1 MRTEYKMN
9 MFTDKALRFGMF
21 LVCYF
26 ATFSLFAQ
34 QSRSAYVGQSVLFN
48 APSTPANTALST
60 SAWGCYGGNV
70 TLEEQKVGTSVYGV
84 KATINSYF
92 TGSAEIRCDYYY
104 YWYDNYGAMH
114 QNKATTYFYLS
125 CNPVNTRLNT
135 TNMQLNV
142 GEGAWLEYSLSPSI
156 SPTPTVRMYSSN
168 SNVATVNSN
177 GYVYAVG
184 SGSCVITVENSAGPP
199 VTCQV
204 RVNKVD
210 PTSVSLPAPSP
221 IYIGQ
226 TVKLTP
232 QLYPANA
239 QTTYSWRSGN
249 TTVAEVSGGSVTG
262 RAVGTARITVTTA
275 NGLAASCDVEVYKPV
290 PSSVSLNKTSL
301 RLPVGGT
308 ETLTYKVSPSYA
320 IYSVSW
326 KSDAPDVVSVSNGRL
341 EAKTPGEANIT
352 VTTDNGK
359 VSTCKV
365 TVPKEP
371 TEVSINP
378 DELELVAGQ
387 SKQLSCSFVPADAA
401 TLRLTWE
408 SQNPDV
414 AMVSSEGV
422 VTAKAEG
429 MTRLSVRT
437 ANGVVGECNLIVHPA
452 PTSINISE
460 TSLNIHIDDEVKLN
474 YNVLPTNAVYTT
486 SWNSSNPN
494 VASVNSNGEVLGKA
508 QGTAKITVSTSN
520 GLSASCNVSV
530 YYSPT
535 SISLNKTSLRL
546 IAGEQE
552 TLTYTVSPANALYT
566 VSWNSDAPDIVTVN
580 GGRLEARKQGIANIS
595 VITDNG
601 KTAICEVTVPDEP
614 TAVLVKPE
622 KLDLLWGRTAQ
633 LTYSF
638 VPANA
643 ETKSLT
649 WMSSDTTVATV
660 DQQGRVVALSPGN
673 TTLSVTTRNGVVG
686 KCELTVPVPL
696 YKLFVWTKAGVKT
709 GYLSTD
715 KPQFS
720 VEGDIVHFSSQ
731 KLTLDIHRDT
741 LDKFTLEPVLP
752 EHPTYI
758 RMADAISLPYGTC
771 EYLNVSL
778 WPNEVKTTL
787 KWFNDNP
794 KVVNVTQDGLVTALA
809 PGCANLM
816 VQTNNGL
823 HANCRVIVPEPYLR
837 FFVWLRNGEV
847 HAYDIDE
854 HPDVAL
860 EEEKFILTSSR
871 QTVHY
876 NASEV
881 LRFTLQDEALVDGI
895 MLPKTSENV
904 QTNDDILQFSNCT
917 PNSEVRIYD
926 TAGRLILA
934 VKTDNM
940 GGYSLPLTSLNSGIY
955 IIKTDNTTIKIQKR

>member
-70 TLEEQKVGTSVYGV
+70 TLEEQKVGTSVRGV

-114 QNKATTYFYLS
+114 QNMATTYFYLS

-142 GEGAWLEYSLSPSI
+142 GEGDWLEYSLSPSI

-168 SNVATVNSN
+168 TNVATVNSN

-184 SGSCVITVENSAGPP
+184 PGSCVITVENSAGPP

-262 RAVGTARITVTTA
+262 RAVGTACITVTTA

-290 PSSVSLNKTSL
+290 PSSVTLNKTSL
-301 RLPVGGT
+301 RLPVGGI

-326 KSDAPDVVSVSNGRL
+326 ESDAPDVVSVSNGRL

-359 VSTCKV
+359 VSTCRV
-365 TVPKEP
+365 TVPQEP

-378 DELELVAGQ
+378 DELELLMGRT
-387 SKQLSCSFVPADAA
+387 KTLTCSFVPADAA
-401 TLRLTWE
+401 TSSLTW
-408 SQNPDV
+408 
-414 AMVSSEGV
+414 
-422 VTAKAEG
+422 K
-429 MTRLSVRT
+429 
-437 ANGVVGECNLIVHPA
+437 
-452 PTSINISE
+452 
-460 TSLNIHIDDEVKLN
+460 
-474 YNVLPTNAVYTT
+474 
-486 SWNSSNPN
+486 SSNPE
-494 VASVNSNGEVLGKA
+494 VASINQSGVVSALRPGEA
-508 QGTAKITVSTSN
+508 
-520 GLSASCNVSV
+520 
-530 YYSPT
+530 
-535 SISLNKTSLRL
+535 
-546 IAGEQE
+546 
-552 TLTYTVSPANALYT
+552 TLTATTHNG
-566 VSWNSDAPDIVTVN
+566 IVGQCQIV
-580 GGRLEARKQGIANIS
+580 
-595 VITDNG
+595 
-601 KTAICEVTVPDEP
+601 
-614 TAVLVKPE
+614 
-622 KLDLLWGRTAQ
+622 
-633 LTYSF
+633 
-638 VPANA
+638 
-643 ETKSLT
+643 
-649 WMSSDTTVATV
+649 
-660 DQQGRVVALSPGN
+660 
-673 TTLSVTTRNGVVG
+673 
-686 KCELTVPVPL
+686 VPL
-696 YKLFVWTKAGVKT
+696 PLFQLFVWTKAGIKT

-720 VEGDIVHFSSQ
+720 LEGDIVHFSTDRLSI
-731 KLTLDIHRDT
+731 DIHRDT
-741 LDKFTLEPVLP
+741 LDKFTLEQVLP
-752 EHPTYI
+752 EHPKSLSISENVMLELGAGRQLDISFMPT
-758 RMADAISLPYGTC
+758 DA
-771 EYLNVSL
+771 
-778 WPNEVKTTL
+778 KTELT
-787 KWFNDNP
+787 WFNDNP
-794 KVVNVTQDGLVTALA
+794 EVVSVTKGGFIKALTV
-809 PGCANLM
+809 GDANLM
-816 VQTNNGL
+816 VQTSNGL
-823 HANCRVIVPEPYLR
+823 RATCRVSVPEPFLR
-837 FFVWLRNGEV
+837 FYVWLRSGEV
-847 HAYDIDE
+847 HGYD
-854 HPDVAL
+854 L
-860 EEEKFILTSSR
+860 EERPEVKIGE
-871 QTVHY
+871 TVFTLHSAKHTVEY
-876 NASEV
+876 QADNV
-881 LRFTLQDEALVDGI
+881 LYFTLQDAAVNDPDGI
-895 MLPKTSENV
+895 SLPEATSKMQFKEGE
-904 QTNDDILQFSNCT
+904 LQLTGCT
-917 PNSEVRIYD
+917 PNSAVSVYD
-926 TAGRLILA
+926 MAGLL
-934 VKTDNM
+934 VQTVQTDAN
-940 GGYSLPLTSLNSGIY
+940 GNLSLSLNTLRSGIY
-955 IIKTDNTTIKIQKR
+955 IIKTNNTTFKIQKR

>member
-114 QNKATTYFYLS
+114 QNMATTYFYLS

-184 SGSCVITVENSAGPP
+184 PGSCVITVENSAGPP

-210 PTSVSLPAPSP
+210 PTSVSLPAPNP

-262 RAVGTARITVTTA
+262 RAVGTACITVTTA

-290 PSSVSLNKTSL
+290 PSSVTLNKTSL
-301 RLPVGGT
+301 RLPVGGI

-326 KSDAPDVVSVSNGRL
+326 ESDAPDVVSVSNGRL

-359 VSTCKV
+359 VSTCRV
-365 TVPKEP
+365 TVPQEP

-378 DELELVAGQ
+378 DELELLMGRT
-387 SKQLSCSFVPADAA
+387 KTLTCSFVPTDAA
-401 TLRLTWE
+401 TSSLTW
-408 SQNPDV
+408 
-414 AMVSSEGV
+414 
-422 VTAKAEG
+422 K
-429 MTRLSVRT
+429 
-437 ANGVVGECNLIVHPA
+437 
-452 PTSINISE
+452 
-460 TSLNIHIDDEVKLN
+460 
-474 YNVLPTNAVYTT
+474 
-486 SWNSSNPN
+486 SSNPE
-494 VASVNSNGEVLGKA
+494 VASINQSGVVSALRPGEA
-508 QGTAKITVSTSN
+508 
-520 GLSASCNVSV
+520 
-530 YYSPT
+530 
-535 SISLNKTSLRL
+535 
-546 IAGEQE
+546 
-552 TLTYTVSPANALYT
+552 TLTATTHNG
-566 VSWNSDAPDIVTVN
+566 IVGQCQIV
-580 GGRLEARKQGIANIS
+580 
-595 VITDNG
+595 
-601 KTAICEVTVPDEP
+601 
-614 TAVLVKPE
+614 
-622 KLDLLWGRTAQ
+622 
-633 LTYSF
+633 
-638 VPANA
+638 
-643 ETKSLT
+643 
-649 WMSSDTTVATV
+649 
-660 DQQGRVVALSPGN
+660 
-673 TTLSVTTRNGVVG
+673 
-686 KCELTVPVPL
+686 VPL
-696 YKLFVWTKAGVKT
+696 PLFQLFVWTKAGIKT

-720 VEGDIVHFSSQ
+720 LEGDIVHFSTDRLSI
-731 KLTLDIHRDT
+731 DIHRDT
-741 LDKFTLEPVLP
+741 LDKFTLEQVLP
-752 EHPTYI
+752 EHPKSLSISENVMLELGAGRQLDISFMPT
-758 RMADAISLPYGTC
+758 DA
-771 EYLNVSL
+771 
-778 WPNEVKTTL
+778 KTELT
-787 KWFNDNP
+787 WFNDNP
-794 KVVNVTQDGLVTALA
+794 EIVSVTKGGFIKALA
-809 PGCANLM
+809 VGDANLM
-816 VQTNNGL
+816 VQTSNGL
-823 HANCRVIVPEPYLR
+823 RATCRVTVPEPFLR
-837 FFVWLRNGEV
+837 FYVWLRSGEV
-847 HAYDIDE
+847 HGYD
-854 HPDVAL
+854 L
-860 EEEKFILTSSR
+860 EERPEVKIGETVFTLHSAKHTVEYQADNIL
-871 QTVHY
+871 Y
-876 NASEV
+876 
-881 LRFTLQDEALVDGI
+881 FTLQDAAVNDPDGVSLPEA
-895 MLPKTSENV
+895 TSKMQFKEGE
-904 QTNDDILQFSNCT
+904 LQLTGCT
-917 PNSEVRIYD
+917 PNSAVSVYD
-926 TAGRLILA
+926 MAGLL
-934 VKTDNM
+934 VQTTKTDAN
-940 GGYSLPLTSLNSGIY
+940 GNLSLSLNTLRSGIY
-955 IIKTDNTTIKIQKR
+955 IIKTNNTTFKIQKR

>member
-1 MRTEYKMN
+1 MN

-26 ATFSLFAQ
+26 ATFSLLAQ
-34 QSRSAYVGQSVLFN
+34 QSRSAYVGQSVLFS

-114 QNKATTYFYLS
+114 QNRATTYFYLS

-168 SNVATVNSN
+168 TNVATVNSN

-239 QTTYSWRSGN
+239 QTTYSWRSSN

-290 PSSVSLNKTSL
+290 PSSVTLNKTSL
-301 RLPVGGT
+301 RLPVGGI

-365 TVPKEP
+365 TVPQEP

-378 DELELVAGQ
+378 DELELLMGRT
-387 SKQLSCSFVPADAA
+387 KTLTCSFVPADAA
-401 TLRLTWE
+401 TSSLTWK
-408 SQNPDV
+408 SSNPEV
-414 AMVSSEGV
+414 ASINQSGV
-422 VTAKAEG
+422 VSALRPGEATLTVA
-429 MTRLSVRT
+429 TH
-437 ANGVVGECNLIVHPA
+437 NGVVGQCKIV
-452 PTSINISE
+452 
-460 TSLNIHIDDEVKLN
+460 
-474 YNVLPTNAVYTT
+474 
-486 SWNSSNPN
+486 
-494 VASVNSNGEVLGKA
+494 
-508 QGTAKITVSTSN
+508 
-520 GLSASCNVSV
+520 
-530 YYSPT
+530 
-535 SISLNKTSLRL
+535 
-546 IAGEQE
+546 
-552 TLTYTVSPANALYT
+552 
-566 VSWNSDAPDIVTVN
+566 
-580 GGRLEARKQGIANIS
+580 
-595 VITDNG
+595 
-601 KTAICEVTVPDEP
+601 
-614 TAVLVKPE
+614 
-622 KLDLLWGRTAQ
+622 
-633 LTYSF
+633 
-638 VPANA
+638 
-643 ETKSLT
+643 
-649 WMSSDTTVATV
+649 
-660 DQQGRVVALSPGN
+660 
-673 TTLSVTTRNGVVG
+673 
-686 KCELTVPVPL
+686 VPL
-696 YKLFVWTKAGVKT
+696 PLFQLFVWTKAGIKT

-720 VEGDIVHFSSQ
+720 LEGDIVHFSTDRLSI
-731 KLTLDIHRDT
+731 DIHRDT
-741 LDKFTLEPVLP
+741 LDKFTLEQVLP
-752 EHPTYI
+752 EHPKSLSISENVMLELGAGRQLDISFMPT
-758 RMADAISLPYGTC
+758 DA
-771 EYLNVSL
+771 
-778 WPNEVKTTL
+778 KTELT
-787 KWFNDNP
+787 WFNDNP
-794 KVVNVTQDGLVTALA
+794 EVVSVTKGGFIKALA
-809 PGCANLM
+809 VGDANLM
-816 VQTNNGL
+816 VQTSNGL
-823 HANCRVIVPEPYLR
+823 RATCRVTVPEPFLR
-837 FFVWLRNGEV
+837 FYVWLRSGEV
-847 HAYDIDE
+847 HGYD
-854 HPDVAL
+854 L
-860 EEEKFILTSSR
+860 EERPEVKIGETVFTLHSAKHTVEYQADNIL
-871 QTVHY
+871 Y
-876 NASEV
+876 
-881 LRFTLQDEALVDGI
+881 FTLQDAAVNDPDGVSLPEA
-895 MLPKTSENV
+895 TSKMQFKEGE
-904 QTNDDILQFSNCT
+904 LQLTGCT
-917 PNSEVRIYD
+917 PNSAVSVYD
-926 TAGRLILA
+926 MAGLL
-934 VKTDNM
+934 VQTVQTDAN
-940 GGYSLPLTSLNSGIY
+940 GNLSLSLNTLRSGIY
-955 IIKTDNTTIKIQKR
+955 IIKTNNTTFKIQKR

>member
-1 MRTEYKMN
+1 MN
-9 MFTDKALRFGMF
+9 MFTDKAYCFLLRIRMF

-26 ATFSLFAQ
+26 AAFSLFAQ
-34 QSRSAYVGQSVLFN
+34 QSRSAYVGQSVLFS

-70 TLEEQKVGTSVYGV
+70 TLEEQRVGTSVYGV

-92 TGSAEIRCDYYY
+92 TGTAEIRCDYYY

-114 QNKATTYFYLS
+114 QNRATTYFYLS

-184 SGSCVITVENSAGPP
+184 PGSCVITVENSAGPP

-371 TEVSINP
+371 MEVSIIP
-378 DELELVAGQ
+378 DELELLMGRT
-387 SKQLSCSFVPADAA
+387 KTLTCSFVPTDAA
-401 TLRLTWE
+401 TSSLTW
-408 SQNPDV
+408 
-414 AMVSSEGV
+414 
-422 VTAKAEG
+422 K
-429 MTRLSVRT
+429 
-437 ANGVVGECNLIVHPA
+437 
-452 PTSINISE
+452 
-460 TSLNIHIDDEVKLN
+460 
-474 YNVLPTNAVYTT
+474 
-486 SWNSSNPN
+486 SSNPE
-494 VASVNSNGEVLGKA
+494 VASINQSGVVSALRPGEA
-508 QGTAKITVSTSN
+508 
-520 GLSASCNVSV
+520 
-530 YYSPT
+530 
-535 SISLNKTSLRL
+535 
-546 IAGEQE
+546 
-552 TLTYTVSPANALYT
+552 TLTATTHNG
-566 VSWNSDAPDIVTVN
+566 IVGQCQIV
-580 GGRLEARKQGIANIS
+580 
-595 VITDNG
+595 
-601 KTAICEVTVPDEP
+601 
-614 TAVLVKPE
+614 
-622 KLDLLWGRTAQ
+622 
-633 LTYSF
+633 
-638 VPANA
+638 
-643 ETKSLT
+643 
-649 WMSSDTTVATV
+649 
-660 DQQGRVVALSPGN
+660 
-673 TTLSVTTRNGVVG
+673 
-686 KCELTVPVPL
+686 VPL
-696 YKLFVWTKAGVKT
+696 PLFQLFVWTKAGIKT

-720 VEGDIVHFSSQ
+720 LEGDIVHFSTDRLSI
-731 KLTLDIHRDT
+731 DIHRDT
-741 LDKFTLEPVLP
+741 LDKFTLEQVLP
-752 EHPTYI
+752 EHPQSLSISENVMLELGAGRQLDISFMPT
-758 RMADAISLPYGTC
+758 DA
-771 EYLNVSL
+771 
-778 WPNEVKTTL
+778 KTELT
-787 KWFNDNP
+787 WFNDNP
-794 KVVNVTQDGLVTALA
+794 EVVSVTKGGFIKGLAV
-809 PGCANLM
+809 GDANLM
-816 VQTNNGL
+816 VQTSNGL
-823 HANCRVIVPEPYLR
+823 RATCRVTVPEPFLR
-837 FFVWLRNGEV
+837 FYVWLRSGEV
-847 HAYDIDE
+847 HGYD
-854 HPDVAL
+854 L
-860 EEEKFILTSSR
+860 EERPEVKIGE
-871 QTVHY
+871 TVFTLHSAKHTVEY
-876 NASEV
+876 QADNV
-881 LRFTLQDEALVDGI
+881 LYFTLQDAAVNDPDGI
-895 MLPKTSENV
+895 SLPEATSKMQFKEGE
-904 QTNDDILQFSNCT
+904 LQLTGCT
-917 PNSEVRIYD
+917 PNSAVSVYD
-926 TAGRLILA
+926 MAGLL
-934 VKTDNM
+934 VQTVQTDAN
-940 GGYSLPLTSLNSGIY
+940 GNLSLSLNTLRSAIY
-955 IIKTDNTTIKIQKR
+955 IIKTNNTTFKIQKR

>member
-26 ATFSLFAQ
+26 ATFSLLAQ
-34 QSRSAYVGQSVLFN
+34 QSRSAYVGQSVLFS

-114 QNKATTYFYLS
+114 QNRATTYFYLS

-168 SNVATVNSN
+168 TNVATVNSN

-262 RAVGTARITVTTA
+262 RAVGTACITVTTA

-290 PSSVSLNKTSL
+290 PSSVTLNKTSL
-301 RLPVGGT
+301 RLPVGGI

-359 VSTCKV
+359 TSTCKV

-371 TEVSINP
+371 MEVSIIP
-378 DELELVAGQ
+378 DELELLMGRT
-387 SKQLSCSFVPADAA
+387 KTLTCSFVPTDAA
-401 TLRLTWE
+401 TSSLTW
-408 SQNPDV
+408 
-414 AMVSSEGV
+414 
-422 VTAKAEG
+422 K
-429 MTRLSVRT
+429 
-437 ANGVVGECNLIVHPA
+437 
-452 PTSINISE
+452 
-460 TSLNIHIDDEVKLN
+460 
-474 YNVLPTNAVYTT
+474 
-486 SWNSSNPN
+486 SSNPE
-494 VASVNSNGEVLGKA
+494 VASINQSGVVSALRPGEA
-508 QGTAKITVSTSN
+508 
-520 GLSASCNVSV
+520 
-530 YYSPT
+530 
-535 SISLNKTSLRL
+535 
-546 IAGEQE
+546 
-552 TLTYTVSPANALYT
+552 TL
-566 VSWNSDAPDIVTVN
+566 
-580 GGRLEARKQGIANIS
+580 
-595 VITDNG
+595 
-601 KTAICEVTVPDEP
+601 
-614 TAVLVKPE
+614 
-622 KLDLLWGRTAQ
+622 
-633 LTYSF
+633 
-638 VPANA
+638 
-643 ETKSLT
+643 
-649 WMSSDTTVATV
+649 TVATH
-660 DQQGRVVALSPGN
+660 
-673 TTLSVTTRNGVVG
+673 NGIVG
-686 KCELTVPVPL
+686 QCQIVVPL
-696 YKLFVWTKAGVKT
+696 PLFQLFVWTKAGIKT

-720 VEGDIVHFSSQ
+720 LEGDIVHFSTDRLSI
-731 KLTLDIHRDT
+731 DIHRDT
-741 LDKFTLEPVLP
+741 LDKFTLEQVLP
-752 EHPTYI
+752 EHPKSLSISENVMLELGAGRQLDISFMPT
-758 RMADAISLPYGTC
+758 DA
-771 EYLNVSL
+771 
-778 WPNEVKTTL
+778 KTELT
-787 KWFNDNP
+787 WFNDNP
-794 KVVNVTQDGLVTALA
+794 EVVSVTKGGFIKALA
-809 PGCANLM
+809 VGDANLM
-816 VQTNNGL
+816 VQTSNGL
-823 HANCRVIVPEPYLR
+823 RATCRVSVPEPFLR
-837 FFVWLRNGEV
+837 FYVWLRSGEV
-847 HAYDIDE
+847 HGYD
-854 HPDVAL
+854 L
-860 EEEKFILTSSR
+860 EERPEVKIGETVFTLHSAKHTVEYQADNIL
-871 QTVHY
+871 Y
-876 NASEV
+876 
-881 LRFTLQDEALVDGI
+881 FTLQDAAVNDPDGI
-895 MLPKTSENV
+895 SLPEATSKMQFKEGE
-904 QTNDDILQFSNCT
+904 LQLTGCT
-917 PNSEVRIYD
+917 PNSAVSVYD
-926 TAGRLILA
+926 MAGLL
-934 VKTDNM
+934 VQTVQTDAN
-940 GGYSLPLTSLNSGIY
+940 GNLSLSLNSLRSGIY
-955 IIKTDNTTIKIQKR
+955 IIRTNNTTFKIQKR

>member
-1 MRTEYKMN
+1 MN

-34 QSRSAYVGQSVLFN
+34 QSRSAYVGQSVLFS

-114 QNKATTYFYLS
+114 QNRATTYFYLS

-142 GEGAWLEYSLSPSI
+142 GEGGWLEYSLSPSI

-168 SNVATVNSN
+168 TNVATVNSN

-184 SGSCVITVENSAGPP
+184 PGSCVITVENSAGPP

-290 PSSVSLNKTSL
+290 PSSVTLNKTSL
-301 RLPVGGT
+301 RLPVGGI

-326 KSDAPDVVSVSNGRL
+326 ESDAPDVVSVSNGRL

-359 VSTCKV
+359 VSTCRV
-365 TVPKEP
+365 TVPQEP

-378 DELELVAGQ
+378 DELELLMGRT
-387 SKQLSCSFVPADAA
+387 KTLTCSFVPADAA
-401 TLRLTWE
+401 TSSLTWK
-408 SQNPDV
+408 SSNPEV
-414 AMVSSEGV
+414 ASINQSGV
-422 VTAKAEG
+422 VSALRPGEATLTVA
-429 MTRLSVRT
+429 TH
-437 ANGVVGECNLIVHPA
+437 NGVVGQCKIV
-452 PTSINISE
+452 
-460 TSLNIHIDDEVKLN
+460 
-474 YNVLPTNAVYTT
+474 
-486 SWNSSNPN
+486 
-494 VASVNSNGEVLGKA
+494 
-508 QGTAKITVSTSN
+508 
-520 GLSASCNVSV
+520 
-530 YYSPT
+530 
-535 SISLNKTSLRL
+535 
-546 IAGEQE
+546 
-552 TLTYTVSPANALYT
+552 
-566 VSWNSDAPDIVTVN
+566 
-580 GGRLEARKQGIANIS
+580 
-595 VITDNG
+595 
-601 KTAICEVTVPDEP
+601 
-614 TAVLVKPE
+614 
-622 KLDLLWGRTAQ
+622 
-633 LTYSF
+633 
-638 VPANA
+638 
-643 ETKSLT
+643 
-649 WMSSDTTVATV
+649 
-660 DQQGRVVALSPGN
+660 
-673 TTLSVTTRNGVVG
+673 
-686 KCELTVPVPL
+686 VPL
-696 YKLFVWTKAGVKT
+696 PLFQLFVWTKAGIKT

-720 VEGDIVHFSSQ
+720 LEGDIVHFSTDRLSI
-731 KLTLDIHRDT
+731 DIHRDT
-741 LDKFTLEPVLP
+741 LDKFTLEQVLP
-752 EHPTYI
+752 EHPKSLSISENVMLELGAGRQLDISFMPT
-758 RMADAISLPYGTC
+758 DA
-771 EYLNVSL
+771 
-778 WPNEVKTTL
+778 KTELT
-787 KWFNDNP
+787 WFNDNP
-794 KVVNVTQDGLVTALA
+794 EVVSVTKGGFIKALA
-809 PGCANLM
+809 VGDANLM
-816 VQTNNGL
+816 VQTSNGL
-823 HANCRVIVPEPYLR
+823 RATCRVTVPEPFLR
-837 FFVWLRNGEV
+837 FYVWLRSGEV
-847 HAYDIDE
+847 HGYD
-854 HPDVAL
+854 L
-860 EEEKFILTSSR
+860 EERPEVKIGETVFTLHSAKHTVEYQADNIL
-871 QTVHY
+871 Y
-876 NASEV
+876 
-881 LRFTLQDEALVDGI
+881 FTLQDAAVNDPDGVSLPEA
-895 MLPKTSENV
+895 TSKMQFKEGE
-904 QTNDDILQFSNCT
+904 LQLTGCT
-917 PNSEVRIYD
+917 PNSAVSVYD
-926 TAGRLILA
+926 MAGLL
-934 VKTDNM
+934 VQTVQTDAN
-940 GGYSLPLTSLNSGIY
+940 GNLSLSLNTLRSGIY
-955 IIKTDNTTIKIQKR
+955 IIKTNNTTFKIQKR

>member
-9 MFTDKALRFGMF
+9 MFTDKVLRFGMF

-34 QSRSAYVGQSVLFN
+34 QSKSAYVGQSVLFS

-70 TLEEQKVGTSVYGV
+70 TLEEQRVGTSVYGV

-114 QNKATTYFYLS
+114 QNMATTYFYLS

-184 SGSCVITVENSAGPP
+184 PGSCVITVENSAGPP

-262 RAVGTARITVTTA
+262 RAVGTACITVTTA

-290 PSSVSLNKTSL
+290 PSSVTLNKTSL
-301 RLPVGGT
+301 RLPVGGI

-359 VSTCKV
+359 TSTCKV
-365 TVPKEP
+365 TVPQEP

-378 DELELVAGQ
+378 DELELLMGRT
-387 SKQLSCSFVPADAA
+387 KTLTCSFVPADAA
-401 TLRLTWE
+401 TSSLTW
-408 SQNPDV
+408 
-414 AMVSSEGV
+414 
-422 VTAKAEG
+422 K
-429 MTRLSVRT
+429 
-437 ANGVVGECNLIVHPA
+437 
-452 PTSINISE
+452 
-460 TSLNIHIDDEVKLN
+460 
-474 YNVLPTNAVYTT
+474 
-486 SWNSSNPN
+486 SSNPE
-494 VASVNSNGEVLGKA
+494 VASINQSGVVSALRPGEA
-508 QGTAKITVSTSN
+508 
-520 GLSASCNVSV
+520 
-530 YYSPT
+530 
-535 SISLNKTSLRL
+535 
-546 IAGEQE
+546 
-552 TLTYTVSPANALYT
+552 TL
-566 VSWNSDAPDIVTVN
+566 
-580 GGRLEARKQGIANIS
+580 
-595 VITDNG
+595 
-601 KTAICEVTVPDEP
+601 
-614 TAVLVKPE
+614 
-622 KLDLLWGRTAQ
+622 
-633 LTYSF
+633 
-638 VPANA
+638 
-643 ETKSLT
+643 
-649 WMSSDTTVATV
+649 TVATH
-660 DQQGRVVALSPGN
+660 
-673 TTLSVTTRNGVVG
+673 NGIVG
-686 KCELTVPVPL
+686 QCQIVVPL
-696 YKLFVWTKAGVKT
+696 PLFQLFVWTKAGIKT

-720 VEGDIVHFSSQ
+720 LEGDIVHFSTDRLSI
-731 KLTLDIHRDT
+731 DIHRDT
-741 LDKFTLEPVLP
+741 LDKFTLEQVLP
-752 EHPTYI
+752 EHPKSLSISENVMLELGAGRQLDISFMPT
-758 RMADAISLPYGTC
+758 DA
-771 EYLNVSL
+771 
-778 WPNEVKTTL
+778 KTELT
-787 KWFNDNP
+787 WFNDNP
-794 KVVNVTQDGLVTALA
+794 EVVSVTKGGFIKALA
-809 PGCANLM
+809 VGDANLM
-816 VQTNNGL
+816 VQTSNGL
-823 HANCRVIVPEPYLR
+823 RATCRVTVPEPFLR
-837 FFVWLRNGEV
+837 FYVWLRSGEV
-847 HAYDIDE
+847 HGYD
-854 HPDVAL
+854 L
-860 EEEKFILTSSR
+860 EERPEVKIGETVFTLHSAKHTVEYQADNIL
-871 QTVHY
+871 Y
-876 NASEV
+876 
-881 LRFTLQDEALVDGI
+881 FTLQDAAVNDPDGVSLPEA
-895 MLPKTSENV
+895 TSKMQFKEGE
-904 QTNDDILQFSNCT
+904 LQLTGCT
-917 PNSEVRIYD
+917 PNSAVSVYD
-926 TAGRLILA
+926 MAGLL
-934 VKTDNM
+934 VQTVQTDAN
-940 GGYSLPLTSLNSGIY
+940 GNLSLSLNTLRSGIY
-955 IIKTDNTTIKIQKR
+955 IIKTNNTTFKIQKR

>member
-34 QSRSAYVGQSVLFN
+34 QSRSAYVGQSVLFS
-48 APSTPANTALST
+48 APSTPANTALNT
-60 SAWGCYGGNV
+60 SAWGCSVGNV
-70 TLEEQKVGTSVYGV
+70 TLENQKVGTSVYGV

-92 TGSAEIRCDYYY
+92 TGSAEILCDYYY

-114 QNKATTYFYLS
+114 QNRATTYFYLS

-168 SNVATVNSN
+168 TNVATVNNN

-320 IYSVSW
+320 IYSVFW
-326 KSDAPDVVSVSNGRL
+326 K
-341 EAKTPGEANIT
+341 
-352 VTTDNGK
+352 
-359 VSTCKV
+359 
-365 TVPKEP
+365 
-371 TEVSINP
+371 
-378 DELELVAGQ
+378 
-387 SKQLSCSFVPADAA
+387 
-401 TLRLTWE
+401 
-408 SQNPDV
+408 
-414 AMVSSEGV
+414 
-422 VTAKAEG
+422 
-429 MTRLSVRT
+429 
-437 ANGVVGECNLIVHPA
+437 
-452 PTSINISE
+452 
-460 TSLNIHIDDEVKLN
+460 
-474 YNVLPTNAVYTT
+474 
-486 SWNSSNPN
+486 
-494 VASVNSNGEVLGKA
+494 
-508 QGTAKITVSTSN
+508 
-520 GLSASCNVSV
+520 
-530 YYSPT
+530 
-535 SISLNKTSLRL
+535 
-546 IAGEQE
+546 
-552 TLTYTVSPANALYT
+552 
-566 VSWNSDAPDIVTVN
+566 SDAPDIVTVN
-580 GGRLEARKQGIANIS
+580 DGRLEARKQGIANIS

-643 ETKSLT
+643 ETESLT

-660 DQQGRVVALSPGN
+660 DQQGRVVALSPGH

-720 VEGDIVHFSSQ
+720 LEGDIVHFSTDQLSI
-731 KLTLDIHRDT
+731 DIHRDT

-787 KWFNDNP
+787 KWFSDNP

-823 HANCRVIVPEPYLR
+823 HATCRVIVPEPYLR

-860 EEEKFILTSSR
+860 VEEKFILTSSR

>member
-1 MRTEYKMN
+1 MN
-9 MFTDKALRFGMF
+9 MFTDKAYCFLLRIRMF

-26 ATFSLFAQ
+26 AAFSLFAQ
-34 QSRSAYVGQSVLFN
+34 QSRSAYVGQSVLFS

-114 QNKATTYFYLS
+114 QNRATTYFYLS

-184 SGSCVITVENSAGPP
+184 PGSCVITVENSAGPP

-290 PSSVSLNKTSL
+290 PSSVTLNKTSL
-301 RLPVGGT
+301 RLPVGGI

-326 KSDAPDVVSVSNGRL
+326 ESDAPDVVSVSNGRL

-359 VSTCKV
+359 TSTCKV

-378 DELELVAGQ
+378 DELELLMGRT
-387 SKQLSCSFVPADAA
+387 KTLTCSFVPTDAA
-401 TLRLTWE
+401 TSSLTW
-408 SQNPDV
+408 
-414 AMVSSEGV
+414 
-422 VTAKAEG
+422 K
-429 MTRLSVRT
+429 
-437 ANGVVGECNLIVHPA
+437 
-452 PTSINISE
+452 
-460 TSLNIHIDDEVKLN
+460 
-474 YNVLPTNAVYTT
+474 
-486 SWNSSNPN
+486 SSNPE
-494 VASVNSNGEVLGKA
+494 VASINQSGVVSALRPGEA
-508 QGTAKITVSTSN
+508 
-520 GLSASCNVSV
+520 
-530 YYSPT
+530 
-535 SISLNKTSLRL
+535 
-546 IAGEQE
+546 
-552 TLTYTVSPANALYT
+552 TLTATTHNG
-566 VSWNSDAPDIVTVN
+566 IVGQCQIV
-580 GGRLEARKQGIANIS
+580 
-595 VITDNG
+595 
-601 KTAICEVTVPDEP
+601 
-614 TAVLVKPE
+614 
-622 KLDLLWGRTAQ
+622 
-633 LTYSF
+633 
-638 VPANA
+638 
-643 ETKSLT
+643 
-649 WMSSDTTVATV
+649 
-660 DQQGRVVALSPGN
+660 
-673 TTLSVTTRNGVVG
+673 
-686 KCELTVPVPL
+686 VPL
-696 YKLFVWTKAGVKT
+696 PLFQLFVWTKAGIKT

-720 VEGDIVHFSSQ
+720 LEGDIVHFSTDRLSI
-731 KLTLDIHRDT
+731 DIHRDT
-741 LDKFTLEPVLP
+741 LDKFTLEQVLP
-752 EHPTYI
+752 EHPKSLSISENVMLELGAGRQLDISFMPT
-758 RMADAISLPYGTC
+758 DA
-771 EYLNVSL
+771 
-778 WPNEVKTTL
+778 KTELT
-787 KWFNDNP
+787 WFNDNP
-794 KVVNVTQDGLVTALA
+794 EVVSVTKGGFIKALA
-809 PGCANLM
+809 VGDANLM
-816 VQTNNGL
+816 VQTSNGL
-823 HANCRVIVPEPYLR
+823 RATCRVTVPEPFLR
-837 FFVWLRNGEV
+837 FYVWLRSGEV
-847 HAYDIDE
+847 HGYD
-854 HPDVAL
+854 L
-860 EEEKFILTSSR
+860 EERPEVKIGETVFTLHSAKHTVEYQADNIL
-871 QTVHY
+871 Y
-876 NASEV
+876 
-881 LRFTLQDEALVDGI
+881 FTLQDAAVNDPDGI
-895 MLPKTSENV
+895 SLPEATSKMQFKEGE
-904 QTNDDILQFSNCT
+904 LQLTGCT
-917 PNSEVRIYD
+917 PNSVVSVYD
-926 TAGRLILA
+926 MAGLL
-934 VKTDNM
+934 VQTTKTDAN
-940 GGYSLPLTSLNSGIY
+940 GNLSLSLNTLRSGIY
-955 IIKTDNTTIKIQKR
+955 IIKTNNTTFKIQKR

>member
-60 SAWGCYGGNV
+60 SSWGCYGGDV
-70 TLEEQKVGTSVYGV
+70 TLEEQRVGSSVYSV

-114 QNKATTYFYLS
+114 QNRATTYFYLS

-168 SNVATVNSN
+168 TNVATVNSN

-184 SGSCVITVENSAGPP
+184 PGSCVITVENSAGPP

-275 NGLAASCDVEVYKPV
+275 NGLTASCDVEVYKPV
-290 PSSVSLNKTSL
+290 PSSVTLNKTSL
-301 RLPVGGT
+301 RLPVGGI

-326 KSDAPDVVSVSNGRL
+326 ESDAPDVVSVSNGRL

-365 TVPKEP
+365 TVPQEP

-378 DELELVAGQ
+378 DELELLMGRT
-387 SKQLSCSFVPADAA
+387 KTLTCSFVPTDAA
-401 TLRLTWE
+401 TSSLTWK
-408 SQNPDV
+408 SSNPEV
-414 AMVSSEGV
+414 ASINQSGV
-422 VTAKAEG
+422 VSALRPGEATLTA
-429 MTRLSVRT
+429 TT
-437 ANGVVGECNLIVHPA
+437 HNGVVGQCKIV
-452 PTSINISE
+452 
-460 TSLNIHIDDEVKLN
+460 
-474 YNVLPTNAVYTT
+474 
-486 SWNSSNPN
+486 
-494 VASVNSNGEVLGKA
+494 
-508 QGTAKITVSTSN
+508 
-520 GLSASCNVSV
+520 
-530 YYSPT
+530 
-535 SISLNKTSLRL
+535 
-546 IAGEQE
+546 
-552 TLTYTVSPANALYT
+552 
-566 VSWNSDAPDIVTVN
+566 
-580 GGRLEARKQGIANIS
+580 
-595 VITDNG
+595 
-601 KTAICEVTVPDEP
+601 
-614 TAVLVKPE
+614 
-622 KLDLLWGRTAQ
+622 
-633 LTYSF
+633 
-638 VPANA
+638 
-643 ETKSLT
+643 
-649 WMSSDTTVATV
+649 
-660 DQQGRVVALSPGN
+660 
-673 TTLSVTTRNGVVG
+673 
-686 KCELTVPVPL
+686 VPL
-696 YKLFVWTKAGVKT
+696 PLFQLFVWTKAGIKT

-720 VEGDIVHFSSQ
+720 LEGDIVHFSTDRLSI
-731 KLTLDIHRDT
+731 DIHRDT
-741 LDKFTLEPVLP
+741 LDKFTLEQVLP
-752 EHPTYI
+752 EHPKSLSISENVMLELGAGRQLDISFMPT
-758 RMADAISLPYGTC
+758 DA
-771 EYLNVSL
+771 
-778 WPNEVKTTL
+778 KTELT
-787 KWFNDNP
+787 WFNDNP
-794 KVVNVTQDGLVTALA
+794 EVVSVTKGGFIKALA
-809 PGCANLM
+809 VGDANLM
-816 VQTNNGL
+816 VQTSNGL
-823 HANCRVIVPEPYLR
+823 RATCRVTVPEPFLR
-837 FFVWLRNGEV
+837 FYVWLRSGEV
-847 HAYDIDE
+847 HGYD
-854 HPDVAL
+854 L
-860 EEEKFILTSSR
+860 EERPEVKIGE
-871 QTVHY
+871 TVFTLHSAKHTVEY
-876 NASEV
+876 QADNV
-881 LRFTLQDEALVDGI
+881 LYFTLQDAAVNDPDGVSLPEA
-895 MLPKTSENV
+895 TSKMQFKEGK
-904 QTNDDILQFSNCT
+904 LQLTGCT
-917 PNSEVRIYD
+917 PNSAVSVYD
-926 TAGRLILA
+926 MAGLL
-934 VKTDNM
+934 VQTVQTDAN
-940 GGYSLPLTSLNSGIY
+940 GNLSLSLNTLRSGIY
-955 IIKTDNTTIKIQKR
+955 IIKTNNTTFKIQKR

>member
-9 MFTDKALRFGMF
+9 MFTDKAYCFLLRIRMF

-26 ATFSLFAQ
+26 AAFSLFAQ

-114 QNKATTYFYLS
+114 QNMATTYFYLS

-168 SNVATVNSN
+168 TNVATVNNN

-210 PTSVSLPAPSP
+210 PTSVSLPAPNP

-262 RAVGTARITVTTA
+262 RAVGTACITVTTA

-290 PSSVSLNKTSL
+290 PSSVTLNKTSL
-301 RLPVGGT
+301 RLPVGGI

-326 KSDAPDVVSVSNGRL
+326 ESDAPDVVSVSNGRL

-359 VSTCKV
+359 VSTCRV
-365 TVPKEP
+365 TVPQEP

-378 DELELVAGQ
+378 DELELLMGRT
-387 SKQLSCSFVPADAA
+387 KTLTCSFVPTDAA
-401 TLRLTWE
+401 TSSLTW
-408 SQNPDV
+408 
-414 AMVSSEGV
+414 
-422 VTAKAEG
+422 K
-429 MTRLSVRT
+429 
-437 ANGVVGECNLIVHPA
+437 
-452 PTSINISE
+452 
-460 TSLNIHIDDEVKLN
+460 
-474 YNVLPTNAVYTT
+474 
-486 SWNSSNPN
+486 SSNPE
-494 VASVNSNGEVLGKA
+494 VASINQSGVVSALRPGEA
-508 QGTAKITVSTSN
+508 
-520 GLSASCNVSV
+520 
-530 YYSPT
+530 
-535 SISLNKTSLRL
+535 
-546 IAGEQE
+546 
-552 TLTYTVSPANALYT
+552 TLTATTHNG
-566 VSWNSDAPDIVTVN
+566 IVGQCQIV
-580 GGRLEARKQGIANIS
+580 
-595 VITDNG
+595 
-601 KTAICEVTVPDEP
+601 
-614 TAVLVKPE
+614 
-622 KLDLLWGRTAQ
+622 
-633 LTYSF
+633 
-638 VPANA
+638 
-643 ETKSLT
+643 
-649 WMSSDTTVATV
+649 
-660 DQQGRVVALSPGN
+660 
-673 TTLSVTTRNGVVG
+673 
-686 KCELTVPVPL
+686 VPL
-696 YKLFVWTKAGVKT
+696 PLFQLFVWTKAGIKT

-720 VEGDIVHFSSQ
+720 LEGDIVHFSTDRLSI
-731 KLTLDIHRDT
+731 DIHRDT
-741 LDKFTLEPVLP
+741 LDKFTLEQVLP
-752 EHPTYI
+752 EHPKSLSISENVMLELGAGRQLDISFMPT
-758 RMADAISLPYGTC
+758 DA
-771 EYLNVSL
+771 
-778 WPNEVKTTL
+778 KTELT
-787 KWFNDNP
+787 WFNDNP
-794 KVVNVTQDGLVTALA
+794 EIVSVTKGGFIKALA
-809 PGCANLM
+809 VGDANLM
-816 VQTNNGL
+816 VQTSNGL
-823 HANCRVIVPEPYLR
+823 RATCRVTVPEPFLR
-837 FFVWLRNGEV
+837 FYVWLRSGEV
-847 HAYDIDE
+847 HGYD
-854 HPDVAL
+854 L
-860 EEEKFILTSSR
+860 EERPEVKIGETVFTLHSAKHTVEYQADNIL
-871 QTVHY
+871 Y
-876 NASEV
+876 
-881 LRFTLQDEALVDGI
+881 FTLQDAAVNDPDGVSLPEA
-895 MLPKTSENV
+895 TSKMQFKEGE
-904 QTNDDILQFSNCT
+904 LQLTGCT
-917 PNSEVRIYD
+917 PNSAVSVYD
-926 TAGRLILA
+926 MAGLL
-934 VKTDNM
+934 VQTTKTDAN
-940 GGYSLPLTSLNSGIY
+940 GNLSLSLNTLRSGIY
-955 IIKTDNTTIKIQKR
+955 IIKTNNTTFKIQKR

>member
-34 QSRSAYVGQSVLFN
+34 QSRSAYVGQSVLFS

-60 SAWGCYGGNV
+60 SAWGCYGGDV

-114 QNKATTYFYLS
+114 QNRATTYFYLS

-142 GEGAWLEYSLSPSI
+142 GEGGWLEYSLSPSI

-168 SNVATVNSN
+168 TNVATVNSN

-184 SGSCVITVENSAGPP
+184 PGSCVITVENSAGPP

-290 PSSVSLNKTSL
+290 PSSVTLNKTSL
-301 RLPVGGT
+301 RLPVGGI

-359 VSTCKV
+359 TSTCKV
-365 TVPKEP
+365 TVPQEP
-371 TEVSINP
+371 IEVSINP
-378 DELELVAGQ
+378 DELELLMGRT
-387 SKQLSCSFVPADAA
+387 KTLTCSFVPADAA
-401 TLRLTWE
+401 TSSLTW
-408 SQNPDV
+408 
-414 AMVSSEGV
+414 
-422 VTAKAEG
+422 K
-429 MTRLSVRT
+429 
-437 ANGVVGECNLIVHPA
+437 
-452 PTSINISE
+452 
-460 TSLNIHIDDEVKLN
+460 
-474 YNVLPTNAVYTT
+474 
-486 SWNSSNPN
+486 SSNPE
-494 VASVNSNGEVLGKA
+494 VASINQSGVVSALRPGEA
-508 QGTAKITVSTSN
+508 
-520 GLSASCNVSV
+520 
-530 YYSPT
+530 
-535 SISLNKTSLRL
+535 
-546 IAGEQE
+546 
-552 TLTYTVSPANALYT
+552 TL
-566 VSWNSDAPDIVTVN
+566 
-580 GGRLEARKQGIANIS
+580 
-595 VITDNG
+595 
-601 KTAICEVTVPDEP
+601 
-614 TAVLVKPE
+614 
-622 KLDLLWGRTAQ
+622 
-633 LTYSF
+633 
-638 VPANA
+638 
-643 ETKSLT
+643 
-649 WMSSDTTVATV
+649 TVATH
-660 DQQGRVVALSPGN
+660 
-673 TTLSVTTRNGVVG
+673 NGIVG
-686 KCELTVPVPL
+686 QCQIVVPL
-696 YKLFVWTKAGVKT
+696 PLFQLFVWTKAGIKT

-720 VEGDIVHFSSQ
+720 LEGDIVHFSTDRLSI
-731 KLTLDIHRDT
+731 DIHRDT
-741 LDKFTLEPVLP
+741 LDKFTLEQVLP
-752 EHPTYI
+752 EHPKSLSISENVMLELGAGRQLDISFMPT
-758 RMADAISLPYGTC
+758 DA
-771 EYLNVSL
+771 
-778 WPNEVKTTL
+778 KTELT
-787 KWFNDNP
+787 WFNDNP
-794 KVVNVTQDGLVTALA
+794 EVVSVTKGGFIKALA
-809 PGCANLM
+809 VGDANLM
-816 VQTNNGL
+816 VQTSNGL
-823 HANCRVIVPEPYLR
+823 RATCRVTVPEPFLR
-837 FFVWLRNGEV
+837 FYVWLRSGEV
-847 HAYDIDE
+847 HGYD
-854 HPDVAL
+854 L
-860 EEEKFILTSSR
+860 EERPEVKIGE
-871 QTVHY
+871 TVFTLHSAKHTVEY
-876 NASEV
+876 QADNV
-881 LRFTLQDEALVDGI
+881 LYFTLQDAAVNDPDGI
-895 MLPKTSENV
+895 SLPEATSKMQFKEGE
-904 QTNDDILQFSNCT
+904 LQLTGCT
-917 PNSEVRIYD
+917 PNSAVSVYD
-926 TAGRLILA
+926 MEGLLVQT
-934 VKTDNM
+934 VQTDAN
-940 GGYSLPLTSLNSGIY
+940 GNLSLSLNTLRSGIY
-955 IIKTDNTTIKIQKR
+955 IIKTNNTTFKIQKR